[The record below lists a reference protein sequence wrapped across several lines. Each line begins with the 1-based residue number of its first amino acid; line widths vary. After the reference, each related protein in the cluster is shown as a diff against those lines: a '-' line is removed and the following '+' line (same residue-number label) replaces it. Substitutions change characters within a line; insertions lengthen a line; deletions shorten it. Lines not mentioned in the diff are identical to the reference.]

1 MGGDHN
7 GSTTRSAG
15 RSGDE
20 GRMNP
25 PEAGKSVPSPAPT
38 PAAGSSTPPA
48 QASIE
53 DFQKLAFRVGTVV
66 TAADHPN
73 ADRLLV
79 VTVDIG
85 EGQPRQVVAG
95 IRNSYQAA
103 SLVGKQVVVVTNLK
117 PAVLRGVESHGMLLA
132 GSDPTQIVLVSP
144 ERPLPPGSIVK

>member
-1 MGGDHN
+1 M
-7 GSTTRSAG
+7 TPA
-15 RSGDE
+15 E
-20 GRMNP
+20 
-25 PEAGKSVPSPAPT
+25 EGKSVPAPSTT
-38 PAAGSSTPPA
+38 PAAVATTAPA
-48 QASIE
+48 QAGIE

-66 TAADHPN
+66 AAADHPN

-85 EGQPRQVVAG
+85 EAQPRQVVAG

-103 SLVGKQVVVVTNLK
+103 SLVGKQVVVVANLK

-144 ERPLPPGSIVK
+144 ERQLPPGSIVK